1 MTLDSSL
8 KQHGGLIRTRSVL
21 TRAERIKQLG
31 EEGKFDPNMNSP
43 FGLVKVKVKH
53 SKAGHKAKKAAEGEG
68 EAGAEGAAAPAA
80 GAKTAAPAKGA
91 APTKGAVPTK
101 GAAPAKSAAPAGKAD
116 AKAKK

>member
-1 MTLDSSL
+1 MIARQGSRRLGSNLYSSTNKIRDGVCTMTLDSSL
-8 KQHGGLIRTRSVL
+8 KQHGGLVRTRSVL

-68 EAGAEGAAAPAA
+68 EAGAEGAAAAV
-80 GAKTAAPAKGA
+80 PAKGA
-91 APTKGAVPTK
+91 A
-101 GAAPAKSAAPAGKAD
+101 
-116 AKAKK
+116 